1 MRYSLILG
9 AAVLVAANPAPQ
21 LLDLPALDALPT
33 PIQGPP
39 VGIGP
44 VQETAYKQNA
54 AQTKAAE
61 AVAGPATAQAFKRS
75 LDNKQLE
82 ARTFNFWS
90 WFAPKQNNPAPAQN
104 DPAPAEPSVT
114 TTKTEQAPPTMTAPP
129 EAGSETTRAPSTTDG
144 VVPSSCVPVD
154 WINTY
159 AFTTIP
165 ACPTAV
171 EVGTYCGFINPDDPC
186 APQPAGK
193 GVPPADDT
201 VEGFLKNDAYKQL
214 ATGAKTP
221 AGYSQAFVNL
231 QGATTGNGYLS
242 YKTLDSYD
250 VASCSKFCDDTDT
263 CTGFNIYIERDP
275 KWNPHQC
282 SCDQPPSTINY
293 KCSIWGQK
301 VSKESATNTGGSRDK
316 FEVVITAS
324 NGYNKG
330 AYTPHTPPN
339 CSKPQDCGNKIHDQ
353 PRYCMG
359 QKTFP
364 GPFDPSLC
372 AAYAQKQNEVN
383 RKFGIIGAFL
393 SMLGMN
399 KGGCVQFQA
408 SYLEKAGKGF
418 GTHCRLFSK
427 KFYPSQATF
436 DISVGGTSQWGCQKS
451 YTWDVDVNASF
462 NWGGLAWKN

>member
-1 MRYSLILG
+1 MRYSIILG
-9 AAVLVAANPAPQ
+9 AAALVAANPAPQ
-21 LLDLPALDALPT
+21 AFDPNGLDALAT
-33 PIQGPP
+33 LTQGPP
-39 VGIGP
+39 VGVGP
-44 VQETAYKQNA
+44 AKETVYQPGA
-54 AQTKAAE
+54 AQAQAA
-61 AVAGPATAQAFKRS
+61 AAATGAATAQSAKRS
-75 LDNKQLE
+75 PNAKSLE
-82 ARTFNFWS
+82 ARTFWWS
-90 WFAPKQNNPAPAQN
+90 WSAPKQNNPAPA
-104 DPAPAEPSVT
+104 PVPSVT
-114 TTKTEQAPPTMTAPP
+114 STTSTSTIAPTTTSAPVVVAQTTK
-129 EAGSETTRAPSTTDG
+129 APSTTDG
-144 VVPSSCVPVD
+144 VVPSSCTPVN

-159 AFTTIP
+159 AFTSDP
-165 ACPTAV
+165 ACPTAI

-193 GVPPADDT
+193 GVPPTDDT
-201 VEGFLKNDAYKQL
+201 VDGFLNNGAYKQL

-221 AGYSQAFVNL
+221 TGYEQSFVNL

-250 VASCSKFCDDTDT
+250 VATCSKFCDDTDT

-282 SCDQPPSTINY
+282 SCDNPPSIINY

-301 VSKESATNTGGSRDK
+301 VTKDTATNTGEGRDNFK
-316 FEVVITAS
+316 VVITGS

-330 AYTPHTPPN
+330 TYTPPTPPS
-339 CSKPQDCGNKIHDQ
+339 CSKPQNCGTKLHDQ
-353 PRYCMG
+353 GRYCMG

-364 GPFDPSLC
+364 GPFDPSVC

-383 RKFGIIGAFL
+383 RKFGVIGAFL

-399 KGGCVQFQA
+399 KGGCIQFQA
-408 SYLEKAGKGF
+408 AYLEKAGKGF

-427 KFYPSQATF
+427 KFTPQQATL
-436 DISVGGTSQWGCQKS
+436 DISVGGSSQWGCQKS

-462 NWGGLAWKN
+462 NWGGWSRKN